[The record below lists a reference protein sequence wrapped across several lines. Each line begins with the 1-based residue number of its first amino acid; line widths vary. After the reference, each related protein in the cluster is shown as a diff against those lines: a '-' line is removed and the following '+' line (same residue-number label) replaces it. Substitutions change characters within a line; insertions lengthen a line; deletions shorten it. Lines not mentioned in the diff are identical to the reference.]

1 VTEGH
6 GSDPVGQFR
15 SGFACFVGRPNA
27 GKSTLT
33 NALVGQKIVIESS
46 KPQTTRHA
54 VRGIVR
60 RPDAQLVIIDTPGL
74 HKPRTL
80 LGERLN
86 DVVRATWSE
95 VDVVGVCLPAD
106 QRIGPGDRYLVSE
119 LAALPKTPQLVAIA
133 TKSDL
138 VPSQRMAEHL
148 VSIADLENA
157 LKINWADIVPVSATQ
172 HFQLDVLS
180 EALIGLL
187 PGGQP
192 LYPDGEI
199 TDEPEETL
207 VAELIREAALEEVT
221 DELPHSITVT
231 VDEMGLRDGRP
242 ANKPLLDIYA
252 SMIVERDSQKGI
264 VIGHRGSRLRQI
276 GAAARQQIEVL
287 LGTPVYLDLRVKV
300 LKEWQRNPKHLNR
313 LGF

>member
-1 VTEGH
+1 MTAP
-6 GSDPVGQFR
+6 GSSFR

-33 NALVGQKIVIESS
+33 NALVGQKIAIESS

-60 RPDAQLVIIDTPGL
+60 QADAQLVIIDTPGL

-86 DVVRATWSE
+86 DVVRATWAE
-95 VDVVGVCLPAD
+95 VDVVGVCLPAN
-106 QRIGPGDRYLVSE
+106 QRIGPGDRYLVGE
-119 LAALPKTPQLVAIA
+119 LAALPRTPQLVAVA
-133 TKSDL
+133 TKADL
-138 VPSQRMAEHL
+138 AASQRMAEHL
-148 VSIADLENA
+148 LSIADLETS
-157 LKINWADIVPVSATQ
+157 LGISWADIVPVSATER
-172 HFQLDVLS
+172 FQLEVLS
-180 EALIGLL
+180 ETLVGLL
-187 PGGQP
+187 PEGPP

-207 VAELIREAALEEVT
+207 VAELIREAALEDVT

-231 VDEMGLRDGRP
+231 VDEMGLREGRP

-276 GAAARQQIEVL
+276 GATARQQIEAL

-300 LKEWQRNPKHLNR
+300 LKEWQRDPKHLNR